1 MLQFAPETQK
11 SLYMK
16 NSKQQKRSALRAPL
30 TMALPLAI
38 AGLTV
43 SPAGL
48 HALPLAS
55 GLVDNAAYFAAS
67 AAASTTSA
75 QSPIKSAAKI
85 NPTTVELTYAD
96 GKQLTI
102 DFYGDNIFRLFR
114 DDNGGVVRDP
124 QATPA
129 AKILV
134 DDARRAPMAV
144 DLRQNDKA
152 ITVATQRISV
162 SFDKQTGLMNVIN
175 TQSGETVVESLLPVS
190 FDKTSTTLTFK
201 ARTGEYFYGGGVQ
214 NGRFSHKGKS
224 IAIENT
230 NNWVD
235 GGVASPTPFFWST
248 KGYGLLWDT
257 FKPGRYDFGAT
268 EEDKV
273 ILSHQEDYLDAFI
286 MVDQQPVD
294 LLNDFYQLTGN
305 PVLLPKFGFYEGHL
319 NAYNRDYWTPAENG
333 FMLYEDGKRY
343 NESQKDN
350 GGVKESL
357 NGEKNNYQFSARA
370 AIDRY
375 INNDMPLG
383 WFLPND
389 GYGAGYGQTSSLD
402 GNIQNLKEFGDYA
415 RSKGIEIGLWT
426 QSDLHPKE
434 GIEPL
439 LQRDIVKEVRDAGVR
454 VLKTDVAW
462 VGYGYSFGL
471 NGVADVAQVMP
482 YYGSNARPF
491 IISLDGWA
499 GTQRYAGI
507 WSGDQTGGDWEYIR
521 FHIPT
526 FIGSGLSGQPNIT
539 SDVDGIFGGKNVPVN
554 VREFQWKTFTPMEL
568 NMDGWG
574 ANPKYPEVLGEPATS
589 INRSYLKLKSELL
602 PYTYTIA
609 RQAVDGK
616 PMIRAMFLDYPNDY
630 TLGTATE
637 YQFMYGPSFL
647 VAPIYKDT
655 KADKEGNDIRNGIY
669 LPEGRWVDYY
679 NGDVYEGGRI
689 INNYD
694 APLWKLPVFV
704 KADAIIPMANPNNN
718 PSQIRDD
725 YRAYE
730 IYSTADGT
738 NGFSQYDDDGQTQA
752 YLSGQCARTEIS
764 TSANSKGRLLVT
776 INPTYGTYQGFQ
788 PQKETELRINVSQ
801 QPKGVSAKV
810 GKKSV
815 KLTAVSSLADF
826 EKGINVYFYNATPNL
841 NRFSTPGSEAA
852 KKVISKNPQLLVKL
866 SKTDISANL
875 VEVKVDGFE
884 FSPADRLRTH
894 TGALAAP
901 KVSFSNDGI
910 GVFSL
915 TPSWKNA
922 ENADFYEVEYNGML
936 YSTIR
941 QGEFTI
947 DGLQPETDYAF
958 KVRAVNKDGYSD
970 WTPVSA
976 TTKSNPLEFAIH
988 GIKAQ
993 NSAEDQPGQGVD
1005 KLFDFDE
1012 KSPWHTKWGK
1022 GEGVP
1027 ADVTIDLRSV
1037 NKLDRLEYIPR
1048 EDAGNGTLLEGTF
1061 SVSTDRQTWS
1071 QPVSFQ
1077 WAQTKDHKTFQFAGN
1092 PEARY
1097 VKMHISKA
1105 VGNFASGS
1113 QMYIFKVAGSES
1125 FFQGDINHDKRID
1138 ENDLTSYMNY
1148 TGLRKGDSDFDYV
1161 SAGDIN
1167 KNGLID
1173 AYDISCVTTELDGGV
1188 RNSNDKVSGSLMLT
1202 PNKKTFAAGD
1212 MVEVTVS
1219 GKALHYV
1226 NALSFA
1232 LPYNTSELE
1241 YVGTELLGM
1250 KDMVNLTYDRLHT
1263 NGQKELFP
1271 TFVNRGNNFLLDEG
1285 DHNLFVIKFRAKKA
1299 GKFTLKAKDG
1309 MLVDR
1314 NLGTVNF

>member
-30 TMALPLAI
+30 AMALPLAI

-647 VAPIYKDT
+647 VAPIYKNT

-764 TSANSKGRLLVT
+764 TSANGKGRLLVT

-866 SKTDISANL
+866 SKTDISTNL